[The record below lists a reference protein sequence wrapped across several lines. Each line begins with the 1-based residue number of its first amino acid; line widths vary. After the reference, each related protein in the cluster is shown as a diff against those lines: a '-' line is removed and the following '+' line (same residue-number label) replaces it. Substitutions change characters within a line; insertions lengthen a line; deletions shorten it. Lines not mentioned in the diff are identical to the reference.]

1 MDERLLLGGNAT
13 SRSWVMFKV
22 IDTKKYKLIEG
33 LKVDTLTSWQQ
44 GEWIGTANDGELFL
58 VIYFKSLL
66 IQVGLAE
73 TEYER
78 TQKIRPLVAWSTGTL
93 DASDPISEDRP
104 NIFQI
109 MDFLKFEYKE
119 DMVWSP

>member
-1 MDERLLLGGNAT
+1 
-13 SRSWVMFKV
+13 MFKV
-22 IDTKKYKLIEG
+22 IDTKKYILIEG
-33 LKVDTLTSWQQ
+33 LNVDTLMSWRQ

-66 IQVGLAE
+66 IQVGIAE
-73 TEYER
+73 TDYER

-93 DASDPISEDRP
+93 DASDPISENRP

-109 MDFLKFEYKE
+109 MDFLKFEYEE
-119 DMVWSP
+119 DAVWSP